1 MDKDEQQISRR
12 KALGRIGLL
21 ATAAYTVPAFAT
33 LSMAQAASGNSDA
46 SDSSDASEASDGSD
60 ASDAS
65 DVSDASGVSAA
76 SNCETLDASAA
87 ANLEDPGYVQ
97 CMVDNNFELP
107 ADFTYPAGVTLA
119 DGTVT

>member
-1 MDKDEQQISRR
+1 MNKDEQQISRR

-46 SDSSDASEASDGSD
+46 SDGSD

-65 DVSDASGVSAA
+65 DGSDASDASGVSAA

>member
-46 SDSSDASEASDGSD
+46 SDSSDASEASDG
-60 ASDAS
+60 SDAS